1 METVS
6 EEVVTAAKKWAEEN
20 TYDHYGYI
28 AAINAFIAGAYY
40 SKPIEHEQKPINGNG
55 KESENNPDSI

>member
-28 AAINAFIAGAYY
+28 AAINAFIAGASY
-40 SKPIEHEQKPINGNG
+40 SKPIEHEQLPKHG
-55 KESENNPDSI
+55 KENERTTEG